1 MKHSTSA
8 NAAMENFIE
17 TLLESFG
24 SLLELLSNKRQKR
37 VKILFQDSV
46 TLPCNKVKGS
56 RKRSL
61 NTPNDVTV
69 VIYVTFQYSF
79 FLGAEIYQTRFIFSR
94 LMSFYIA
101 GFTVARV
108 LLRAFIPLQKYE
120 VFH

>member
-46 TLPCNKVKGS
+46 TLPCNKLKGS

-79 FLGAEIYQTRFIFSR
+79 FLGTEIYQTCFIFSR

-101 GFTVARV
+101 GFTVA
-108 LLRAFIPLQKYE
+108 
-120 VFH
+120 